1 MIWPGLLLFLLLALP
16 FGLAGTAAAADYEP
30 PIAVEEAPEVPVEV
44 GSGWYLRGD
53 VAYSFNESPYKAFAD
68 DGYDVSSVRFGAGG
82 GVGYHFSDMLRGDVT
97 VNFLSRDKLSFDAPD
112 VSYSYENQAWSGMAN
127 AYVDLGTYSGFTPYL
142 GAGVGLLYSRNRAE
156 LTADG
161 VAAKDVATETKL
173 AYALMAGVS
182 YRLGTNAAVDLGY
195 QFTASPQTTHPDAQS
210 LAEDRGL
217 NYHQVKLGFRYDLW

>member
-1 MIWPGLLLFLLLALP
+1 MIWPGPLLLLLLALP

-53 VAYSFNESPYKAFAD
+53 VAYSLNESPYKAFAD

-82 GVGYHFSDMLRGDVT
+82 GVGYQFSDMLRGDVT

-127 AYVDLGTYSGFTPYL
+127 ADVDLGTYSGYTPYL
-142 GAGVGLLYSRNRAE
+142 EPHGLLYSRNRAE

-161 VAAKDVATETKL
+161 VTAKDVATETKL

-182 YRLGTNAAVDLGY
+182 YRLGTNAAVIWA
-195 QFTASPQTTHPDAQS
+195 TSSPPRRNHRPDAQS